1 MGQSMATNCVSE
13 LRACNIHCQEHLGG
27 PREQNCILECLR
39 EYGRCL
45 VKRKAD
51 WWFLVRAT
59 VPPGRR
65 IDPTKI
71 DPVKIAEA
79 VGKGFTDALTEELT
93 RLQTREPMSKR
104 PSAT

>member
-1 MGQSMATNCVSE
+1 MATKCESE
-13 LRACNIHCQEHLGG
+13 LRACNINCQEHLGG
-27 PREQNCILECLR
+27 LPEQNCISKCFR
-39 EYGRCL
+39 KYGECL
-45 VKRKAD
+45 VKRKD

-59 VPPGRR
+59 VPPGRK

-93 RLQTREPMSKR
+93 RLQTREPMRKR